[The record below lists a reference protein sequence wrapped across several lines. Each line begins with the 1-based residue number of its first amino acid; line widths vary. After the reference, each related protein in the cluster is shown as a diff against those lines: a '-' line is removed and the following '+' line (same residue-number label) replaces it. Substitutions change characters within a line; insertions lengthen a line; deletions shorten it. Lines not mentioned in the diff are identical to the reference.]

1 MKLIIISMLSISL
14 LTLSPVVFSATFNV
28 KTTTEFRQ
36 ALKTSATN
44 NENDTIVL
52 ADGIYRTDDD
62 NGGTFIYL
70 SNEEFSLTLS
80 GSSSDNVIIDGG
92 GKEGVISFRS
102 TFTASNVYINNIAV
116 ANGISSSDI
125 GAAITTNQ
133 RLHINNSNIRDNK
146 SQNKSAAIFT
156 SNALYLT
163 NSTFLQNS
171 KIDFSESN
179 TYSLITGSNNPVS
192 IKGSHFEG
200 NQGSMINMEGGYV
213 KESTFINNIIE
224 TIGVSGEPYSAPSR
238 IIISDYGVQ
247 IDSVNIINPEE
258 LIYNASECI
267 KLGNAYSV
275 QTHTITNSVLVNCGF
290 SSYGKTTHTTNSLF
304 KGDTFRVTSLN
315 TVYNSIFIES
325 RIVNYEGI
333 LNFQNSYIDTL
344 TSTYNPQDII
354 TENMLSSDAE
364 LGFIN
369 IEKNDFRL
377 TSSSALID
385 SGVSDIESF
394 TLPEKD
400 YAMNYRISG
409 GSIDIGPYEYPS
421 TTPTISSFSFIGD
434 TQEQSELVFSAEY
447 DLADGRNLQTI
458 EYDFGNGFVTE
469 DNFTFNTS
477 GVYSVTVKVTDN
489 TGEFS
494 TSALDVTISE
504 LPWSEMTFEQRLVKA
519 VPTEYYEDI
528 QQGISLERSEASV
541 SARLYVQDNP
551 SEFSLVSVEA
561 LASSESTINELTL
574 GWSLISTSSA
584 ITELT
589 MFSDV
594 KVIWIYV
601 DGAWQGWSSDQ
612 TILQQIEL
620 DENYNVITSIP
631 NNSGIWVLK

>member
-1 MKLIIISMLSISL
+1 MKNFIFSMLVTSLFAISQ
-14 LTLSPVVFSATFNV
+14 SVFSATLNV
-28 KTTTEFRQ
+28 TTSAEFRQ

-116 ANGISSSDI
+116 ANGISASDI

-133 RLHINNSNIRDNK
+133 RLHINSSNIRDNK

-171 KIDFSESN
+171 KIDFFETN
-179 TYSLITGSNNPVS
+179 TYSLITGSNNPVY

-200 NQGSMINMEGGYV
+200 NQGSMINMKGGYV

-224 TIGVSGEPYSAPSR
+224 TIGLSDERYSSPSR

-258 LIYNASECI
+258 LIYNDSECI
-267 KLGNAYSV
+267 KLGNAYSR

-290 SSYGKTTHTTNSLF
+290 ASYGRTTHTTNSLF
-304 KGDTFRVTSLN
+304 KGDSFSVTSLN

-325 RIVNYEGI
+325 RIVNYESV

-354 TENMLSSDAE
+354 TENMLSSDVE

-394 TLPEKD
+394 TLPDKD

-409 GSIDIGPYEYPS
+409 GAIDIGPYEYPS
-421 TTPTISSFSFIGD
+421 TAPTISSFNFIGD
-434 TQEQSELVFSAEY
+434 TQEQSELVFNAEY

-469 DNFTFNTS
+469 DNFTFNKP
-477 GVYSVTVKVTDN
+477 GIYNVTVKVTDN

-504 LPWSEMTFEQRLVKA
+504 LPWSEMTFEQRLVKV

-528 QQGISLERSEASV
+528 QQDISLERSEASL
-541 SARLYVQDNP
+541 SGRLYVQDNP

-561 LASSESTINELTL
+561 LAPSESTVNELTL

-620 DENYNVITSIP
+620 DENYKVITSIP